1 VDISSLSGV
10 ASAYSYANQIR
21 NKSVSS
27 SDFASSLNKATSS
40 DNVVE
45 AYKNSLQSKFGCPIT
60 VTSVGYPQSYE
71 AYPHQLNPDNHLRV
85 YP

>member
-1 VDISSLSGV
+1 MDISSLSGL

-27 SDFASSLNKATSS
+27 SDFASSLNKITSS

-45 AYKNSLQSKFGCPIT
+45 
-60 VTSVGYPQSYE
+60 
-71 AYPHQLNPDNHLRV
+71 
-85 YP
+85 